1 MTQSCCPTC
10 RLRFSR
16 ATAAHL
22 VTCPFCAAPLA
33 TLAADAALG
42 FRLLAMEG
50 LAADLPLDES
60 SLTRAA
66 TLPPPPDAP
75 RPRIH

>member
-22 VTCPFCAAPLA
+22 VTCPFCAAALA
-33 TLAADAALG
+33 SLPAGAALG
-42 FRLLAMEG
+42 FRLLAMDG
-50 LAADLPLDES
+50 LAADAPPDEPS
-60 SLTRAA
+60 IAISV
-66 TLPPPPDAP
+66 TLPPPDRPH
-75 RPRIH
+75 PRIR